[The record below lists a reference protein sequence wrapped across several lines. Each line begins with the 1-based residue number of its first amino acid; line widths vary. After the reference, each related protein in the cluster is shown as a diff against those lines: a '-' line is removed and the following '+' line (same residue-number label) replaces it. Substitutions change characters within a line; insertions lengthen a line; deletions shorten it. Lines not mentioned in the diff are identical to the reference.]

1 MAVGPLRKTVQV
13 LGVEGKGYGY
23 CLLEICGLGLGHFF
37 GGEDELI
44 GVEELV
50 VVFGAPEA

>member
-1 MAVGPLRKTVQV
+1 M
-13 LGVEGKGYGY
+13 EGKGYGY
-23 CLLEICGLGLGHFF
+23 CLLEICGLGFGHFF
-37 GGEDELI
+37 GGENELV